1 MFFNQVQTQ
10 SKGNASG
17 LKGWACLFGTPWG
30 KGSPKVPSQPLGPN
44 YLLHDGPNEAAA
56 QDNGGHHQQVEVNQ
70 VEIQG
75 GMGGRVRG
83 RIPPHCLVDVD
94 VVDEE
99 GYELAEEE
107 LQLKQNAGLDWQL
120 RDLAVL

>member
-1 MFFNQVQTQ
+1 
-10 SKGNASG
+10 
-17 LKGWACLFGTPWG
+17 
-30 KGSPKVPSQPLGPN
+30 
-44 YLLHDGPNEAAA
+44 
-56 QDNGGHHQQVEVNQ
+56 
-70 VEIQG
+70 
-75 GMGGRVRG
+75 MGGRVRG